1 MLAMQGGG
9 SGSSMPC
16 SDYPINH
23 GMAVQIMH
31 PVAVLD
37 WMAGRRPRA
46 PSTRIHPA
54 RISHE
59 STCGGR
65 PCRCTSHIMHE
76 LIRTE
81 HSLVAFGGC

>member
-23 GMAVQIMH
+23 GMVVQIMH

-46 PSTRIHPA
+46 PSVGLTP
-54 RISHE
+54 
-59 STCGGR
+59 TG
-65 PCRCTSHIMHE
+65 
-76 LIRTE
+76 
-81 HSLVAFGGC
+81 V